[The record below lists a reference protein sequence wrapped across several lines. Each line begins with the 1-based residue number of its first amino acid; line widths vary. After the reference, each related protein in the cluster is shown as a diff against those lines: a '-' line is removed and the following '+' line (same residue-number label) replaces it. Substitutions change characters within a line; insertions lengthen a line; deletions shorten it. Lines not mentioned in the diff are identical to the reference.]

1 MRAEA
6 ILKRRY
12 RTHTMPPA
20 IPDMPITFGSGTEVL
35 PEHVLVD
42 LTQVLADARDVTHR
56 FTSPEN

>member
-1 MRAEA
+1 
-6 ILKRRY
+6 
-12 RTHTMPPA
+12 MPPA